1 MADDAR
7 KQVDDLN
14 PDPRGLDDV
23 DFFQLLRILERS
35 GGRFGRGPDPA
46 DEPARL
52 GQSVRLS
59 FSTQDV
65 AQVSRAKA
73 KAPLR
78 VEVDLFGLLGPEGPM
93 PLHLTRW
100 TFDRMS
106 ERWFTGAEG
115 AESDTTFRDLCNLLQ
130 HRAAT
135 LFWRAWAD
143 TRPEVE
149 TERGMEGGR
158 VYSMLGAMAGIGL
171 PRGVADAALDP
182 IKLRQAAGL
191 GLQPKSPERL
201 TLFLTEMLGA
211 EVALTEFVGNH
222 VPISERLQSRLSLG
236 FASLGRDAVV
246 GRRSFQRQN
255 KTEIR
260 VGPLSLDAYVGL
272 FPDQPVFGQLRRAV
286 LFVNG
291 AETSIDL
298 RLLLDK
304 TDIPDPVLGGIA
316 LGRTGWL
323 PDPHRTAHADDFRV
337 RHVCGATQAN
347 QEMAT

>member
-7 KQVDDLN
+7 KPVDDLSAGT
-14 PDPRGLDDV
+14 PAPGDI
-23 DFFQLLRILERS
+23 DFFQLLRVLERN

-46 DEPARL
+46 EEPARL

-59 FSTQDV
+59 FSTRDV
-65 AQVSRAKA
+65 VGVSRPRAEG
-73 KAPLR
+73 PLR

-106 ERWFTGAEG
+106 ERWFTGKEG

-130 HRAAT
+130 HRVTT

-143 TRPEVE
+143 TRAEVE
-149 TERGMEGGR
+149 TERGTEAGR

-171 PRGVADAALDP
+171 PRGTSDAVLDP

-211 EVALTEFVGNH
+211 DVRLEEFVGNH
-222 VPISERLQSRLSLG
+222 VPIPRGLQSRLSLG
-236 FASLGRDAVV
+236 YASLGLDAVV
-246 GRRSFQRQN
+246 GGRSFQRQN

-260 VGPLSLDAYVGL
+260 VGPLGLDTYMSL
-272 FPDQPVFGQLRRAV
+272 FPRPARLRPTAPRGPVRERGR
-286 LFVNG
+286 
-291 AETSIDL
+291 DL
-298 RLLLDK
+298 D
-304 TDIPDPVLGGIA
+304 
-316 LGRTGWL
+316 
-323 PDPHRTAHADDFRV
+323 
-337 RHVCGATQAN
+337 
-347 QEMAT
+347 